1 MDELL
6 DNAAPVEDPENADTA
21 IFYSISNTQPGLKG
35 VSLGDFLIKRVV
47 NDLIKSFPN
56 LKTFSTL
63 SPIPGFQKFVRQ
75 QLESAETSI
84 FDDNDITMLNSLFID
99 NQMDWYKNE
108 EIANMVKPLLM
119 RTCAHYLVNQKRGIG
134 ARDSVAHFHLNNGAR
149 IERINWLGDQS
160 EQGMQRSF
168 GLMVN
173 YLYKLPDIEKNHEA
187 YVGQGEIHY
196 SSSVRA
202 LLKNVH

>member
-1 MDELL
+1 
-6 DNAAPVEDPENADTA
+6 
-21 IFYSISNTQPGLKG
+21 
-35 VSLGDFLIKRVV
+35 
-47 NDLIKSFPN
+47 
-56 LKTFSTL
+56 
-63 SPIPGFQKFVRQ
+63 
-75 QLESAETSI
+75 
-84 FDDNDITMLNSLFID
+84 MLNSLFID